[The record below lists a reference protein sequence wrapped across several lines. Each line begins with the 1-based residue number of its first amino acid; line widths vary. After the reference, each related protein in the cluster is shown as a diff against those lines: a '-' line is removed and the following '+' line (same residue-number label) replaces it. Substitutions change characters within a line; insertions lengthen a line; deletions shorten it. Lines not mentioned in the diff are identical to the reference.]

1 MLCLQMKSDS
11 AAPQKNINRRDKK
24 RKYEM
29 MLLQTCEKTF
39 AMLLKATVMQVKK
52 NSVPKKNYTLVL

>member
-1 MLCLQMKSDS
+1 
-11 AAPQKNINRRDKK
+11 
-24 RKYEM
+24 

-52 NSVPKKNYTLVL
+52 NSVPKKKLYSCVVTKQANFQ